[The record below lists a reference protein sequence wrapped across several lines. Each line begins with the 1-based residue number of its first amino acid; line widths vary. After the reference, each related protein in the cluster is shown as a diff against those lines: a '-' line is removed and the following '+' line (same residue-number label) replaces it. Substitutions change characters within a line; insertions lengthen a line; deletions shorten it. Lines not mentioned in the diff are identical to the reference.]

1 MNQLLEEIKISPSTD
16 GPSVAKNNPYVAI
29 DIAADEGVGCR
40 ESNDIQRDTK
50 ADEGPAATN
59 ESSVARGK
67 SYVATNYISVATDE
81 TPVGIDVTVVLDHPS
96 EFLTSMRGFHDV
108 GLLDTPIYLRSVT
121 FGTNKGTYGPYGMKI
136 SVNYKVKEFN
146 FPVGVDRTFGGF
158 HGTEHGHSI
167 ESIGVYVKA
176 ITSSMI
182 APRPHPRR
190 IVVKREQD

>member
-1 MNQLLEEIKISPSTD
+1 MKTEKAKLSRFLFPTTKLEFIHFNSCSLRMETLLSDAHD
-16 GPSVAKNNPYVAI
+16 GVHNKNFNMVL
-29 DIAADEGVGCR
+29 
-40 ESNDIQRDTK
+40 
-50 ADEGPAATN
+50 
-59 ESSVARGK
+59 
-67 SYVATNYISVATDE
+67 
-81 TPVGIDVTVVLDHPS
+81 LDHPS
-96 EFLTSMRGFHDV
+96 EILTLMRGFHDV

-121 FGTNKGTYGPYGMKI
+121 FGTNKGTYGPYVMKI

-158 HGTEHGHSI
+158 HGIEHGHSI

-190 IVVKREQD
+190 IVVKWEQD